1 MKLYQQLSVVFFSV
15 VVGITSYAQNNYPTN
30 YFRNPLSIPI
40 YLAGNF
46 GECRPNHF
54 HSGIDIKT
62 LGQENMSVHAA
73 ASGYV
78 SRIKLDAVGFGHA
91 IYITHPNGFTT
102 LYAHLNDFEPKLQ
115 AFVKV
120 QQYAQKKWNIDV
132 TLKPDQFPVSQGQF
146 IAYSGNTG
154 SSTAPHLHFE
164 IRNTL
169 SEHPLNPM
177 LFGLPIADT
186 VAPIPVALYV
196 YDRTAS
202 IYGKPNKAYTLQKVN
217 REYLVTEPISIST
230 PAPGFGLQIN
240 DFMQG
245 STNTLTYYTC
255 KLFVD
260 QQLVQT
266 ITFDNIGYDVTRYM
280 HAFIDY
286 PFYKTNKDWIQL
298 LFCLPG
304 NELKH
309 IYANPTQ
316 QFNWNAN
323 ERHALEIECIDANG
337 NSVFIKANIVVG
349 AIDTINKSYTLLP
362 NKAYTYQTA
371 EALIT
376 LPENTV
382 YDKLDFNPRIN
393 KNAKALSAQVIT
405 NQLSAPLHKAMR
417 IAIRPNQELLTHLQ
431 NKVVMQMVA
440 FQDTSYKAAIL
451 DEDRYVVTTKELAS
465 FQLAIDTT
473 APTIITISNAKHG
486 VFKDELR
493 FKVKDSYTSIISF
506 QCSIDKQ
513 WVCFEQRGTEW
524 FYKFDEH
531 CKPGKHHLEAI
542 ATDENGNKKTLSFNF
557 ISK

>member
-1 MKLYQQLSVVFFSV
+1 MKIVQLFVSLIYFMLMGIV
-15 VVGITSYAQNNYPTN
+15 VVAQNNYPTN

-62 LGQENMSVHAA
+62 LGKENMPVHAA
-73 ASGYV
+73 ASGYI
-78 SRIKLDAVGFGHA
+78 SRIKLDAAGFGHA
-91 IYITHPNGFTT
+91 LYINHPNGFTT
-102 LYAHLNDFEPKLQ
+102 LYAHLNDFEPHLQ
-115 AFVKV
+115 AFVKA
-120 QQYAQKKWNIDV
+120 QQYVQKKWNIDV
-132 TLKPDQFPVSQGQF
+132 TLKPDQFPVSQGKF

-154 SSTAPHLHFE
+154 SSSAPHLHFE

-186 VAPIPVALYV
+186 VAPVPLTLYV

-202 IYGKPNKAYTLQKVN
+202 IYGALNKAYTLQRVN
-217 REYLVTEPISIST
+217 NEYQVKEPISIST

-260 QQLVQT
+260 KQLVQT
-266 ITFDNIGYDVTRYM
+266 ITLDNIGYDVTRYM

-286 PFYKTNKDWIQL
+286 PFYKTYKDWIQL

-316 QFNWNAN
+316 QFNWSTN
-323 ERHALEIECIDANG
+323 ERHALEIECIDAHG
-337 NSVFIKANIVVG
+337 NSAVVKANIVVG

-362 NKAYTYQTA
+362 NKAYSYQTD
-371 EALIT
+371 EVVIT

-382 YDKLDFNPRIN
+382 YDKLEFNPLIN

-405 NQLSAPLHKAMR
+405 NLLPAPLHKAMR
-417 IAIRPNQELLTHLQ
+417 IAIRPNQELPTHLQ
-431 NKVVMQMVA
+431 NKVVMQAVA

-465 FQLAIDTT
+465 LQLTLDTT

-486 VFKDELR
+486 VFKEELR
-493 FKVKDSYTSIISF
+493 FKVKDNYTSITSF
-506 QCSIDKQ
+506 HCTIDKQ